1 MSISKLSAKTFV
13 TQKIFVTH
21 WRGKCLCCVILDSWD
36 YLGIIRWTALNI
48 SVGYISR
55 PTYQVTPPR
64 EPNFWNFLMSRTDL
78 MDDSN
83 LHRITK
89 CLHLGGRWLDSKFT
103 CLNSIQSAQL
113 HKNVRQKTKLCH
125 LFLICITMFSE
136 INATNRKQNHL
147 PRFLHNFA
155 DWIEFKH
162 VIF

>member
-1 MSISKLSAKTFV
+1 MFLNFFLCILQFLNSV
-13 TQKIFVTH
+13 Q
-21 WRGKCLCCVILDSWD
+21 RGGSTRQLHQRDVMAPGPPLLNTR
-36 YLGIIRWTALNI
+36 LGC
-48 SVGYISR
+48 ISR
-55 PTYQVTPPR
+55 PTCRVTPPR
-64 EPNFWNFLMSRTDL
+64 EPNFWNFLVSRTDL

-83 LHRITK
+83 LHRIAK
-89 CLHLGGRWLDSKFT
+89 CLLLGGRWLDSKFT

-125 LFLICITMFSE
+125 LFLICITIFSE

-162 VIF
+162 VIS

>member
-1 MSISKLSAKTFV
+1 MNYFQLYQLNYFLVNMFLTKRK
-13 TQKIFVTH
+13 QKQ
-21 WRGKCLCCVILDSWD
+21 KCQL
-36 YLGIIRWTALNI
+36 YNRLGC
-48 SVGYISR
+48 ISR
-55 PTYQVTPPR
+55 PTCRVTPPR

-83 LHRITK
+83 LHRIEK
-89 CLHLGGRWLDSKFT
+89 CLLLGGRWLDSKFT

-113 HKNVRQKTKLCH
+113 RKNLRQKTKLCH
-125 LFLICITMFSE
+125 LFLIFITMFSE

>member
-1 MSISKLSAKTFV
+1 M
-13 TQKIFVTH
+13 
-21 WRGKCLCCVILDSWD
+21 GC
-36 YLGIIRWTALNI
+36 
-48 SVGYISR
+48 ISR
-55 PTYQVTPPR
+55 PTCRVTPPR

-83 LHRITK
+83 LHRIEK
-89 CLHLGGRWLDSKFT
+89 CLLLGGRWLDSKFT

-125 LFLICITMFSE
+125 LFLICITIFSE

-155 DWIEFKH
+155 DWIEFQH
-162 VIF
+162 VNYESSHLLPRKIQLQFYVGKWCSWNFFLAFYIK

>member
-1 MSISKLSAKTFV
+1 M
-13 TQKIFVTH
+13 
-21 WRGKCLCCVILDSWD
+21 D
-36 YLGIIRWTALNI
+36 IRL
-48 SVGYISR
+48 GYISR
-55 PTYQVTPPR
+55 PTCQVTPPR

-83 LHRITK
+83 LPRIAK

-103 CLNSIQSAQL
+103 CLNCVQSAQL
-113 HKNVRQKTKLCH
+113 CKNLRQKTKLCH
-125 LFLICITMFSE
+125 LFLIFITMFSE

-162 VIF
+162 VIFQISQLPTFLLQNLEYCNSW